1 MWKKVLCKMAWLYLV
16 LAGAFEVVG
25 VTGMNKV
32 IKDKNVQAYI
42 VLFVGFIFS
51 FSLLGLAMK
60 SLPAGTAYAVWT
72 GIGTVGGT
80 LVGMFFYGEDK
91 DWKRILFISLI
102 IVAVVGL
109 KLTS

>member
-1 MWKKVLCKMAWLYLV
+1 MAWLYLV

-51 FSLLGLAMK
+51 FSFLGL
-60 SLPAGTAYAVWT
+60 P
-72 GIGTVGGT
+72 
-80 LVGMFFYGEDK
+80 
-91 DWKRILFISLI
+91 
-102 IVAVVGL
+102 
-109 KLTS
+109 

>member
-1 MWKKVLCKMAWLYLV
+1 MSWVYLI

-32 IKDKNVQAYI
+32 VKDKNLQAYL
-42 VLFVGFIFS
+42 VLFLGFILSFS
-51 FSLLGLAMK
+51 FLSLAMK
-60 SLPAGTAYAVWT
+60 ALPAGTAYAVWT

-80 LVGMFFYGEDK
+80 IIGMLFYGEAK
-91 DWKRILFISLI
+91 DWRRILFIALI

-109 KLTS
+109 KLTT